1 MSENLL
7 QWKRTGKITLRA
19 EPYLI
24 MRLPGNPPYLALYG
38 PQCARITIGRYH
50 TAAEAQQACQD
61 HANTESAIATDKK
74 SPDGIVTLG
83 AKPGIAPGEGKVRIV
98 SLTAQDDYHKRQGD

>member
-1 MSENLL
+1 ML

-38 PQCARITIGRYH
+38 PQTARITIGRY
-50 TAAEAQQACQD
+50 D
-61 HANTESAIATDKK
+61 IATD
-74 SPDGIVTLG
+74 
-83 AKPGIAPGEGKVRIV
+83 
-98 SLTAQDDYHKRQGD
+98 AQKACQSHADAMQGDTETSGS